1 MEENNKRENPFSK
14 AKAFAS
20 SAKNAIDKT
29 KKAAAEVGITGNSV
43 LGAAKKT
50 KGAIVKAGSEAALVG
65 KKVAGS
71 AQETYNKSKETV
83 IQQIDQNG
91 DGQVDVVDIIIMS
104 LKVPGIHVKRAQFL
118 QKELFKNHPQ
128 EVIDIAIA
136 ETPAKAGIPRGEID
150 KIADE
155 VINFERNCVSGIS
168 AALGMP
174 GGVAMAATIPADIA
188 QYYGYTL
195 RAAQKMMYLYGFPE
209 IDSYE
214 NDLNLD
220 TETINTLTLCLGV
233 MYGAAGA
240 NKAIQ
245 GMAKALATGVENQL
259 LRRALTKGA
268 FYPFVKSVAKWFGVR
283 MTKEIFAGFF
293 KKAIPV
299 VGGVIGGGITFATCK
314 PCCNRLKAVLKD
326 TMLSNPDHVS
336 SVEEDAIV
344 ESIVTGEEINPSLY
358 KTTEEEF
365 NIDYGSDENEF
376 GDSENS
382 E

>member
-1 MEENNKRENPFSK
+1 MEENKKRENPFSK

-20 SAKNAIDKT
+20 SAKSAIDKT
-29 KKAAAEVGITGNSV
+29 KKAAANAGITGDSI
-43 LGAAKKT
+43 LDAAKKT
-50 KGAIVKAGSEAALVG
+50 RGAIVKAGSEAALVG

-71 AQETYNKSKETV
+71 AQETYQKSKETV

-104 LKVPGIHVKRAQFL
+104 LKVPGIHVNRAQFL

-128 EVIDIAIA
+128 EVINIAIA
-136 ETPAKAGIPRGEID
+136 ETPAKAGISREEID

-195 RAAQKMMYLYGFPE
+195 RAAQKLMYLYGFPE

-245 GMAKALATGVENQL
+245 GMAKALATGVEKQL

-268 FYPFVKSVAKWFGVR
+268 FYPFVKSVAKWFGVK

-299 VGGVIGGGITFATCK
+299 VGGVIGGGITFATFK
-314 PCCNRLKAVLKD
+314 PCCNRLKTVLKD

-344 ESIVTGEEINPSLY
+344 DSIVN
-358 KTTEEEF
+358 
-365 NIDYGSDENEF
+365 
-376 GDSENS
+376 DSELDSMFYPAETDLEEDINIS
-382 E
+382 EEPADE